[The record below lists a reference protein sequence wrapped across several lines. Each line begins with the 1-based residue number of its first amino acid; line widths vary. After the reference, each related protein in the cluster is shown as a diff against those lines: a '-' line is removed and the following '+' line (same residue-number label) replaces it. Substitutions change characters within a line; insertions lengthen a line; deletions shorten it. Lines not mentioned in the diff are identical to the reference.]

1 VLIWSCRAYRGNDR
15 YTSDGLV
22 TNTMKVYDTDKNGS
36 LNMPEFTNL
45 AKVPSHPQ
53 QPPSDERM

>member
-1 VLIWSCRAYRGNDR
+1 M
-15 YTSDGLV
+15 

-53 QPPSDERM
+53 QQPPSDERM